1 MKFNN
6 VVIESF
12 AYSLPENILTS
23 EEIENKL
30 QSTYERLKLPEG
42 RLELMTGI
50 KERRYWEPGT
60 LPSTIATAAANALIA
75 KSEIKKE
82 DIDLFINASVC
93 RDFLEPSTAS
103 VVHQNLKLSKSCMLF
118 DLSNACLGVIN
129 AIMVAANLIESGNI
143 KNALI
148 VSGENSGPLL
158 KSTINE
164 LLNNQDITR
173 KDIKKFIANL
183 TIGSAGT
190 AIMLSSKN
198 SFPNRPEI
206 LGGVFRSDSDAN
218 HLCRGD
224 GNPDNLF
231 MQTDSEELLKY
242 GISLG
247 IETFDLFLKEL
258 KIERPQIDLVLTH
271 QVGVAHEKLSLE
283 SFKLETNNT
292 YKTYPVLG
300 NTGSSALPITL
311 MKAFEEDK
319 IKKDNIVAML
329 GIGSG
334 LVSIMLGVK
343 WK

>member
-6 VVIESF
+6 VIIESF
-12 AYSLPENILTS
+12 AYTLPDQILTS
-23 EEIENKL
+23 TEIENKL
-30 QSTYERLKLPEG
+30 QPTYERLKLPEG

-50 KERRYWEPGT
+50 AERRLWDPGT
-60 LPSTIATAAANALIA
+60 LPSSIATEAAEKLLL

-82 DIDLFINASVC
+82 EIDLFINASVC

-103 VVHQNLKLSKSCMLF
+103 VVHQNLKLSKNCMLF

-129 AIMVAANLIESGNI
+129 AIMIAGNLIESGNI

-164 LLNNQDITR
+164 LLTNLSISR
-173 KDIKKFIANL
+173 KDIKKYIANL

-190 AIMLSSKN
+190 AIMLSSKMK
-198 SFPNRPEI
+198 FPTRPEV
-206 LGGVFRSDSDAN
+206 LGGVFRSDSEAN

-242 GISLG
+242 GINLG
-247 IETFDLFLKEL
+247 IETFDMYLKEL
-258 KIERPQIDLVLTH
+258 SINREDINLVLTH
-271 QVGVAHEKLSLE
+271 QVGIAHEKLSIE
-283 SFKLETNNT
+283 SFKVEKNNT
-292 YKTYPVLG
+292 YKTYPTLG

-319 IKKDNIVAML
+319 IKKDDLVAML

>member
-12 AYSLPENILTS
+12 AYTLPEKILSS
-23 EEIENKL
+23 EDIEQKL

-60 LPSTIATAAANALIA
+60 LPSTIATEAANLLFS

-82 DIDLFINASVC
+82 EVDLLINASVC

-103 VVHQNLKLSKSCMLF
+103 VVHQNLKLSKNCMLF

-129 AIMVAANLIESGNI
+129 AIIIAGNLIESGNI

-148 VSGENSGPLL
+148 VSGENAGPLL

-164 LLNNQDITR
+164 LLNNQNITR
-173 KDIKKFIANL
+173 KDIKKYIANL

-190 AIMLSSKN
+190 AIMLSSKKN
-198 SFPNRPEI
+198 FPQRPEVI
-206 LGGVFRSDSDAN
+206 GGVFRSDSEAN

-247 IETFDLFLKEL
+247 VETFDMFLKEL
-258 KIERPQIDLVLTH
+258 AINRENIDLVLTH
-271 QVGVAHEKLSLE
+271 QVGIAHEKLSLE
-283 SFKLETNNT
+283 SFKLTTNKNF
-292 YKTYPVLG
+292 KTYPTLG
-300 NTGSSALPITL
+300 NTGSSALPVTL
-311 MKAFEEDK
+311 MKAFEDDK
-319 IKKDNIVAML
+319 IKKEELVALL

>member
-1 MKFNN
+1 MKFKN
-6 VVIESF
+6 VIIESF
-12 AYSLPENILTS
+12 AYTLPPKVLSSIEI
-23 EEIENKL
+23 EEILKP
-30 QSTYERLKLPEG
+30 TYERLKLPEG

-50 KERRYWEPGT
+50 KERRFWEPGT
-60 LPSTIATAAANALIA
+60 PPSTIATEAALKLLE
-75 KSEIKKE
+75 KSEVKKE

-103 VVHQNLKLSKSCMLF
+103 VVHQNLKLSKNCMLF

-129 AIMVAANLIESGNI
+129 AIMIASNLIESKQI
-143 KNALI
+143 KNVLI

-158 KSTINE
+158 KSTIKE
-164 LLNNQDITR
+164 LLENQEITR
-173 KDIKKFIANL
+173 KDIKKYIANL

-190 AIMLSSKN
+190 AIMLSSKE
-198 SFPNRPEI
+198 SFPYRPEI
-206 LGGVFRSDSDAN
+206 LGGVFRSDSEAN

-224 GNPDNLF
+224 GTPENLT

-247 IETFDLFLKEL
+247 IDTFDLFLNEL
-258 KIERPQIDLVLTH
+258 NINRENINLVLTH

-283 SFKLETNNT
+283 SFKLENKPT
-292 YKTYPVLG
+292 YKTYPILG
-300 NTGSSALPITL
+300 NTGSSALPVTF
-311 MKAFEEDK
+311 MRAFEEDK
-319 IKKDNIVAML
+319 IKKDDFLALL